1 MGVEDRFPQRPH
13 FLQFQKFLPLFDSA
27 IPSCREILPYHGIQ
41 LFLVDAVGAAVAF
54 PTPVVALA
62 DILHTPL
69 AVPIPDHWD
78 EYIATLLTPKQPS
91 IAVLRAVSVGWPGTL
106 LQLLLN

>member
-13 FLQFQKFLPLFDSA
+13 FLQFHKFLPLFDA
-27 IPSCREILPYHGIQ
+27 TVPNRREILPHHGIQ
-41 LFLVDAVGAAVAF
+41 RFLVDTVGTAIAC

-69 AVPIPDHWD
+69 AIPVPDHGD
-78 EYIATLLTPKQPS
+78 EYISMQ
-91 IAVLRAVSVGWPGTL
+91 
-106 LQLLLN
+106 